1 MSYPVNTLKQQDA
14 NSPGASPIPQN
25 LPPSSPVP
33 SASATPVATTSGA
46 CTAPSSNANP
56 SSSGMSVSSNIISPS
71 TTSTRK
77 ATPIPASDVN
87 RYKRGRA
94 IPQTKDRVLI
104 EPGNKVFEEYVLLLR
119 LDYRELTTPSKPPS
133 SRWKPLAHPEGA
145 LYYYDSTCRIYTD
158 ADLSKPSTISA
169 IEAFADKLYNDARTD
184 PNIDITSKTE
194 LVVEDIDENTCGYYF
209 VEQDTRCIFWL
220 ERFDAESLFDN
231 IRRVRN
237 MGHISNTLLKL
248 STAVCATL
256 MPTQTISRTH
266 CELFPYENRVTPAV
280 LEELKQMIMHAAAV
294 TITSVT
300 SVAPFDRDE
309 LEKMLSL
316 VTEIE
321 GSSGKGFNP
330 VFQPPNFTISKY
342 YHPNAQIHLEQ
353 QERPPALAPSRKRR
367 TRANTLHTPTPAH
380 SSENS
385 PKPFTPARARNP
397 QSTSE
402 EPSESS
408 LSDETIGLVS
418 RFDSPFPVFPEA
430 TAYPLRPAVFEL
442 QTPTAPQTI
451 NKATSTETNKIAVV
465 FPPPIP
471 KPEFLTHRLLQPT
484 LLNPVAAS
492 IPSHPQPHLPPV
504 QTTASIPLNPNSTV
518 TVPAMSATNKGM
530 TAMPGPG
537 SNKAPSFNGETSELL
552 DFFDIFEDLANSCAL
567 TDEQKCKIIVRY
579 TDLLTKCF
587 WVTITGYESKD
598 YALFKKNI
606 LAKYP
611 RANRGL
617 RYTI

>member
-104 EPGNKVFEEYVLLLR
+104 EPGNKVFEEYALLLR

-158 ADLSKPSTISA
+158 ADLSKPSTLSA

-237 MGHISNTLLKL
+237 MGHIKY
-248 STAVCATL
+248 AIEA
-256 MPTQTISRTH
+256 QYWTH

-321 GSSGKGFNP
+321 GSSGKGTLEGQFTHTRCVVARFMSEFIVKAKFFN
-330 VFQPPNFTISKY
+330 FCGQPG
-342 YHPNAQIHLEQ
+342 
-353 QERPPALAPSRKRR
+353 
-367 TRANTLHTPTPAH
+367 
-380 SSENS
+380 
-385 PKPFTPARARNP
+385 AR
-397 QSTSE
+397 
-402 EPSESS
+402 
-408 LSDETIGLVS
+408 LDSD
-418 RFDSPFPVFPEA
+418 
-430 TAYPLRPAVFEL
+430 
-442 QTPTAPQTI
+442 QTI
-451 NKATSTETNKIAVV
+451 YFKDHDHQSLLFIIASLLLFGAPRTHQKDLKKIWVDRIINRVLWNQFIGKLNDEWTGLALSATVILNANVAFLAIPSVQDTAKLLSYLSVICSIAVV
-465 FPPPIP
+465 
-471 KPEFLTHRLLQPT
+471 LLV
-484 LLNPVAAS
+484 LLLSFFGTEALAITYSLPYGLLMWALLSFAAGFGDLIFGTESQWIRGAVGFAAS
-492 IPSHPQPHLPPV
+492 LVVCFVALVAQIGKHQIS
-504 QTTASIPLNPNSTV
+504 AADEEST
-518 TVPAMSATNKGM
+518 
-530 TAMPGPG
+530 
-537 SNKAPSFNGETSELL
+537 
-552 DFFDIFEDLANSCAL
+552 I
-567 TDEQKCKIIVRY
+567 
-579 TDLLTKCF
+579 
-587 WVTITGYESKD
+587 
-598 YALFKKNI
+598 
-606 LAKYP
+606 
-611 RANRGL
+611 
-617 RYTI
+617 